1 MRIRIFWKFV
11 ITYVVIAVISFVFI
25 STAGSRMA
33 ENSIIRSESRK
44 MYNEGKTI
52 ISLLSNRYAG
62 MPFDELTDSFEAV
75 AAFQGS
81 RIMLIATDGRVIT
94 DSGKKPAE
102 GEELKISGFDPLALG
117 SDYYSTGS
125 FFGYFPEK
133 MLTVLLPVTGSYEIH
148 GYLAIH
154 VPWSEI
160 ISQRE
165 SVLAI
170 VHKMAIAIFAI
181 FLLIFIIQHFT
192 VNRPLNRIIKG
203 AQEYAAGNL
212 GYRIEVKSRDEMQY
226 LADTL
231 NYMSEEMNK
240 VGEYRHNFIANI
252 SHDFRS
258 PLTSIK
264 GYVEA
269 IADGTIPPEMQNHY
283 LEIVLYQTERLNK
296 LTEELLALNQV
307 DNSVILLNYSRFDIN
322 DLIRQAAAS
331 FEGACGKK
339 SLVLELLLEE
349 DLPEVKADYSR
360 ISQVLHNLIDNAVK
374 FSRPD
379 SIIHIETTKRHDKIQ
394 VSVKDHGIGIDN
406 KNLNKIWDRF
416 YKADES
422 RGRDQTGTGLG
433 LAIVKEIINAHNEK
447 ITVVSTPGAGTEFV
461 FTLSY

>member
-1 MRIRIFWKFV
+1 
-11 ITYVVIAVISFVFI
+11 
-25 STAGSRMA
+25 
-33 ENSIIRSESRK
+33 
-44 MYNEGKTI
+44 
-52 ISLLSNRYAG
+52 
-62 MPFDELTDSFEAV
+62 
-75 AAFQGS
+75 
-81 RIMLIATDGRVIT
+81 MLIATDGRVIT

-117 SDYYSTGS
+117 SEYYSTGS

-154 VPWSEI
+154 VPWPEI

>member
-117 SDYYSTGS
+117 SEYYSTGS

-154 VPWSEI
+154 VPWPEI

>member
-117 SDYYSTGS
+117 SEYYSTGS

-154 VPWSEI
+154 VPWPEI

-240 VGEYRHNFIANI
+240 VREYRHNFIANI

-416 YKADES
+416 YKADKS

>member
-154 VPWSEI
+154 VPWPEI

-322 DLIRQAAAS
+322 DLIRKAAAS

>member
-154 VPWSEI
+154 VPWPEI

>member
-102 GEELKISGFDPLALG
+102 GEELQISGFDPLALG
-117 SDYYSTGS
+117 SEYYSTGS

-154 VPWSEI
+154 VPWPEI

>member
-322 DLIRQAAAS
+322 DLIRKAAAS